1 MKTRLIT
8 GVLVLLM
15 GMLSTVSAPTARGAE
30 ESWNKE
36 TEAER
41 DARMEWWRDA
51 RFGMFIHWGLYAIP
65 AGTWEEKPIGGI
77 GEWIMDRANIPIK
90 DYEKLAGKFDPVKF
104 DAAEWVR
111 IAKDAGMKYMV
122 ITSKHHDGFCLFDS
136 DATDYNVVDT
146 APYGKDLLKPLAA
159 ECRKQG
165 LKFCTYYSIM
175 DWHHPAQ
182 FRGSDKRY
190 NPTKVHPERKAEYI
204 DFMKKQLKELIDS
217 CDTEVL
223 WFDGEWPAW
232 WLEEDGRDLYAYLRK
247 LKPQL
252 IINNRI
258 GKGRKGM
265 EGLNKGDQDYVGDF
279 GTPEQQIPATG
290 LLGVDWESC
299 MTMNRTWGFKSD
311 DHDWKSTETLIR
323 NIIDIASKGGNY
335 LLNVGPTAEG
345 LIPGPSVERLGEI
358 GRWMKVNGESIY
370 ATQASPFKRLAWGRC
385 TTKACDDGAILYL
398 HVFDWPTDGQLVAP
412 GLTNE
417 VGCAYLLTDA
427 TKKALHAK
435 ATDAG
440 VVVTVPAEAP
450 DPVCTV
456 VVLKVKGALNVAA
469 LVPSQQPDGSI
480 KLRAAD
486 AICHGHQIRYEA
498 GEKRG
503 NIGFWLDP
511 NDWVEWEFKV
521 NQPGKFTISAETAA
535 EGSGSF
541 EVIAE
546 EQRLKATAPT
556 TGNYGHF
563 TTVELGQVDIA
574 ETGKTALAVKAIK
587 QGWKPFNLKSI
598 SLNPVAANAD

>member
-1 MKTRLIT
+1 MNSRLLT

-15 GMLSTVSAPTARGAE
+15 GLMSSAPGQGASAAE
-30 ESWNKE
+30 VAWNKE
-36 TEAER
+36 TQAER
-41 DARMEWWRDA
+41 DARMKWWRDA

-65 AGTWEEKPIGGI
+65 AGTWEEQQIGGI
-77 GEWIMDRANIPIK
+77 GEWIMDRANIPVE
-90 DYEKLAGKFDPVKF
+90 DYEKLAGKFNPVKF

-136 DATDYNVVDT
+136 DVTDYNVVDT

-204 DFMKKQLKELIDS
+204 DFMKKQLKELLDT
-217 CDTEVL
+217 CDPEVL

-232 WLEEDGRDLYAYLRK
+232 WLEEDGRDVYAYLRK

-290 LLGVDWESC
+290 LPGVDWESC
-299 MTMNRTWGFKSD
+299 MTMNRTWGFKSY
-311 DHDWKSTETLIR
+311 DHDWKSSETLIR

-335 LLNVGPTAEG
+335 LLNVGPTAGG

-358 GRWMKVNGESIY
+358 GEWMKANGESIY

-385 TTKACDDGAILYL
+385 TTKACDDGAVLYL
-398 HVFDWPTDGQLVAP
+398 HVFDWPADGRLLVP
-412 GLTNE
+412 GLTSE
-417 VGCAYLLTDA
+417 VECAYVLTD
-427 TKKALHAK
+427 TNKKALPIK
-435 ATDAG
+435 ASDVG
-440 VVVTVPAEAP
+440 VVVTVPAEGP

-456 VVLKVKGALNVAA
+456 VVLKVKGAVKVEAP
-469 LVPSQQPDGSI
+469 VPSQQSDGSI
-480 KLRAAD
+480 KLRAAE
-486 AICHGHQIRYEA
+486 AICHGHQIRYEV
-498 GEKRG
+498 GEKRD

-511 NDWVEWEFKV
+511 NEWVEWSFRLTR
-521 NQPGKFTISAETAA
+521 PGKFAISAETAA

-541 EVIAE
+541 EVISGDQE
-546 EQRLKATAPT
+546 IRATAPA
-556 TGNYGHF
+556 TGDYGRF
-563 TTVELGQVDIA
+563 TTTELGHVEIA
-574 ETGKTALAVKAIK
+574 EAGKSTLAVKAVK
-587 QGWKPFNLKSI
+587 EGWKPFNLKSI
-598 SLNPVAANAD
+598 TLSPAAAIGE

>member
-1 MKTRLIT
+1 MNARLIT
-8 GVLVLLM
+8 GVLVVLM
-15 GMLSTVSAPTARGAE
+15 GLLSTASAPFAPGAE
-30 ESWNKE
+30 ESWNTE
-36 TEAER
+36 TESER

-65 AGTWEEKPIGGI
+65 AGTWEGQPIGGI
-77 GEWIMDRANIPIK
+77 GEWIMDRANIPVE
-90 DYEKLAGKFDPVKF
+90 DYEKLAGQFNPVKF

-182 FRGSDKRY
+182 FRGSDNRY

-204 DFMKKQLKELIDS
+204 DFMKKQLKELIDT

-232 WLEEDGRDLYAYLRK
+232 WLEEDGRDVYAYLRK
-247 LKPQL
+247 LKPEL

-290 LLGVDWESC
+290 LPGVDWESC

-345 LIPGPSVERLGEI
+345 LIPGPSVERLSGI
-358 GRWMKVNGESIY
+358 GKWMKANGESIY
-370 ATQASPFKRLAWGRC
+370 ATQASPFKRLPWGRC
-385 TTKACDDGAILYL
+385 TTKACDDGVVLYL
-398 HVFDWPTDGQLVAP
+398 HVFDWPTDGRLVVP

-417 VGCAYLLTDA
+417 LDCAYLLTDA
-427 TKKALHAK
+427 TKKALATK
-435 ATDAG
+435 ASDAG
-440 VVVTVPAEAP
+440 VVVTVPVKAT
-450 DPVCTV
+450 DPICTV
-456 VVLKVKGALNVAA
+456 VVLKVKGTVEIVAA
-469 LVPSQQPDGSI
+469 IPSQQPDGSI
-480 KLRAAD
+480 KLRAAE

-498 GEKRG
+498 GEKRD

-511 NDWVEWEFKV
+511 NDWVEWTFRV
-521 NQPGKFTISAETAA
+521 NKPGKFTVVAETAA

-541 EVIAE
+541 QVISE
-546 EQRLKATAPT
+546 DQTIKATAPT

-563 TTVELGQVDIA
+563 TTIELGQINLA
-574 ETGKTALAVKAIK
+574 EAGKAALAVKAIK
-587 QGWKPFNLKSI
+587 EGWKPFNLKSV
-598 SLNPVAANAD
+598 SLKPVAVDAN